1 MGLKFQF
8 HKPAL
13 QQLQKQLNIRLN
25 ALPTLQAKEAALRME
40 VKNAKKEL
48 LKAEEEYQQ
57 EQKKLEAVN
66 RLWPEFQSG
75 ILKSVYISL
84 NSRKIA
90 GIKTP
95 VLANVSFEIQPF
107 SLFSSPPWL
116 PSGLILLK
124 TCKEMQIK
132 IEVAQKKVTILE
144 YARKKT
150 TQKVNLYEKV
160 QIPDYQNAIRKIN
173 RFLED
178 EDNLAKSS
186 QKLLK
191 ARILKAE
198 EMA

>member
-1 MGLKFQF
+1 M
-8 HKPAL
+8 
-13 QQLQKQLNIRLN
+13 QLSLN
-25 ALPTLQAKEAALRME
+25 
-40 VKNAKKEL
+40 
-48 LKAEEEYQQ
+48 QQ
-57 EQKKLEAVN
+57 EMKKLEAIN

-75 ILKSVYISL
+75 ILKSVKISL
-84 NSRKIA
+84 SARKIA

-95 VLANVSFEIQPF
+95 ILENVAFDIQPF
-107 SLFSSPPWL
+107 SLFSLPSWY

-124 TCKEMQIK
+124 KVKELQVK
-132 IEVAQKKVTILE
+132 IEVARKKVDVLE

-191 ARILKAE
+191 ARIHQAE
-198 EMA
+198 VLA